1 MQDDLEIQR
10 QPRVSGLDHGEP
22 SQLRQFTSES
32 ASTSESAQM
41 NTQVG
46 ADAQSDAEI
55 VERETQMLQSFN
67 PNLEDRMRYD
77 YALEHTCV
85 AAAKLTRLHAEKLSH
100 RLVSLVH
107 DFKWLLCVRNILWSM
122 PIELLETLVSSNIA
136 LEAANAESTVW
147 RLYMDEATEWM
158 HTANTVQ
165 APLIYSIFLAAT
177 GTGRVKGSSPT
188 AREWREVILLLRLYV
203 SMNVSS
209 HETAFAI
216 DNAFRRHSEIYDIQN
231 SRPYYL
237 CRERGLL
244 VLGRKEAVLVFAVL
258 LSFSATGGGFNIH
271 PPGLNNSS
279 ADTITAEVWAQYEQI
294 RIDSGHWDE
303 NMAKDVATLRAE
315 KQNPVDGGSAGK
327 LGESQQARLQAMRQK
342 LEALQIEVAAKKL
355 ERKNRLAAIH
365 YNLETITNPEL
376 QEVCAEAL
384 EMMKKSMP

>member
-1 MQDDLEIQR
+1 MD
-10 QPRVSGLDHGEP
+10 
-22 SQLRQFTSES
+22 
-32 ASTSESAQM
+32 
-41 NTQVG
+41 TQVG

-122 PIELLETLVSSNIA
+122 PRELLETLVSSNIA

-258 LSFSATGGGFNIH
+258 LS
-271 PPGLNNSS
+271 
-279 ADTITAEVWAQYEQI
+279 ADTITAEVWAQCEQI
-294 RIDSGHWDE
+294 RIDSEHWDE
-303 NMAKDVATLRAE
+303 NMAKDVAILRAE